1 MKGLVRKFKLI
12 IDILYLP
19 LVEGSDRGEGEPA
32 RTPAN
37 AHTPARAPPLKHSR
51 EGSARAFVHVRACA
65 RARVPG
71 FIVISSI
78 KASHNRDN
86 KNKINHN

>member
-32 RTPAN
+32 RPPACERT
-37 AHTPARAPPLKHSR
+37 HARTRAPLKHSR
-51 EGSARAFVHVRACA
+51 EECARVCACARVRACA
-65 RARVPG
+65 CAR
-71 FIVISSI
+71 F
-78 KASHNRDN
+78 HR
-86 KNKINHN
+86 H